1 VITDE
6 PVFHPI
12 NPEAGFFW
20 WLEAVRAKLPAG
32 TIFVDSLDLHQT
44 YANEGIL
51 GAIRLAHSHVVATS
65 KGPKYRPLRDAWEH
79 FLNHLCVLGHEHPK
93 SRKATIKLIKE
104 IHNAPNL

>member
-1 VITDE
+1 M
-6 PVFHPI
+6 FHPI

-20 WLEAVRAKLPAG
+20 WIEAVRAKLPAG

-51 GAIRLAHSHVVATS
+51 GAIRLAHSNVIATA
-65 KGPKYRPLRDAWEH
+65 KGPKYKPLREAWQH

-93 SRKATIKLIKE
+93 SRNATIKLIKE
-104 IHNAPNL
+104 IHNAPNF